1 MDDVLTFVLLAIGVS
16 GGDFKSDCFKW
27 FNKAV
32 RLTYELRMNAED
44 ENASASART
53 WPWPSDRESREP
65 DQSSLRDVEAKE
77 ERRRVFWL
85 LYALDRHL
93 ALSFNTALSIPDS
106 MCQVFGE

>member
-1 MDDVLTFVLLAIGVS
+1 MLTFVLLAIGVS

-32 RLTYELRMNAED
+32 RLAYELRMNAED
-44 ENASASART
+44 ESTSVSAPP
-53 WPWPSDRESREP
+53 WPWPSFRESGEP
-65 DQSSLRDVEAKE
+65 DQLSLRDIEAKE

-106 MCQVFGE
+106 TCKVFGESLA